1 MARCWLINALHSN
14 SFWHT
19 QRSAG
24 PLAYG
29 PSYIHVLWMHCSVL
43 TCIWVHL
50 VLMPLIFVL
59 GCCRKVTPLS
69 EVHLRR
75 GDFSGFHCRPFVRCH
90 FPPCNS
96 RSSCTYFIDPISL
109 LSLLSIDPPLTR
121 KLRNPIYEHSTHEI
135 GLQWQRPFTLLRSVH
150 QM

>member
-1 MARCWLINALHSN
+1 MHSTAIH
-14 SFWHT
+14 FDT
-19 QRSAG
+19 RSAAQG
-24 PLAYG
+24 
-29 PSYIHVLWMHCSVL
+29 LWPMAPHIYMYFGCTAQCL

-121 KLRNPIYEHSTHEI
+121 KLRNPIYEPSTHEI
-135 GLQWQRPFTLLRSVH
+135 GLQ
-150 QM
+150 

>member
-1 MARCWLINALHSN
+1 MVNKCTPQQFILTHAAQRRASGLWPLIYTCTLDAL
-14 SFWHT
+14 
-19 QRSAG
+19 
-24 PLAYG
+24 
-29 PSYIHVLWMHCSVL
+29 L

-121 KLRNPIYEHSTHEI
+121 KLRNPMYEHSTHEI
-135 GLQWQRPFTLLRSVH
+135 GLQ
-150 QM
+150 

>member
-1 MARCWLINALHSN
+1 MHSTAIH
-14 SFWHT
+14 FDT
-19 QRSAG
+19 RSAAQG
-24 PLAYG
+24 
-29 PSYIHVLWMHCSVL
+29 LWPMAPHIYTCTLEHCSVP
-43 TCIWVHL
+43 TCIWVYL

-121 KLRNPIYEHSTHEI
+121 KLRNPIYEPSTHEI
-135 GLQWQRPFTLLRSVH
+135 GLQ
-150 QM
+150 

>member
-1 MARCWLINALHSN
+1 MVRCWLINALHSN

-19 QRSAG
+19 QRRASG
-24 PLAYG
+24 LWPLIYTCTLDALL
-29 PSYIHVLWMHCSVL
+29 S
-43 TCIWVHL
+43 CIWVHL

-121 KLRNPIYEHSTHEI
+121 KLRNPIYERSTHEI
-135 GLQWQRPFTLLRSVH
+135 GMQWLRPFTLLRSEH